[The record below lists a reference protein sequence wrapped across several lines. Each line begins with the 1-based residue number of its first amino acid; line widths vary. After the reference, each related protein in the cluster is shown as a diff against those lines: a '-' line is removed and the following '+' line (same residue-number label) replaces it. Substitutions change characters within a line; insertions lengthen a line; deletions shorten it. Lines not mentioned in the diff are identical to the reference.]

1 MNTWATF
8 AVRFSW
14 GIDTVLD
21 CDYKF
26 TKKLKTEQHFYKG
39 LNSHLFHFIVETTGS
54 IDAKD
59 AFLEAIQIIKEHLI
73 SYKKLL

>member
-1 MNTWATF
+1 MNADMNTWATF

-26 TKKLKTEQHFYKG
+26 TKKLKTKQHFYKG
-39 LNSHLFHFIVETTGS
+39 LDSHLFHFIVDS
-54 IDAKD
+54 FIKCPIDYNLLQHFLKD
-59 AFLEAIQIIKEHLI
+59 WK
-73 SYKKLL
+73 